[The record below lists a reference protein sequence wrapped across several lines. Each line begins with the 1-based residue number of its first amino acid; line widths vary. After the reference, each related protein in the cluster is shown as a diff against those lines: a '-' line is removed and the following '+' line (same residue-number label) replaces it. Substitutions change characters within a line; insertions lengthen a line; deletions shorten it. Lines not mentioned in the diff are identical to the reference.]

1 MLTEQRHRAPLHIY
15 LYNPRVHL
23 CTPAYITEYTCTY
36 LFTPTLQ
43 APMHTPTYMHL
54 HIYL

>member
-43 APMHTPTYMHL
+43 APTYMHL